1 MTRQK
6 QNSKIKVI
14 LKEEVLL
21 RDLRDALL
29 SMYKL
34 QTHFMDNELY
44 LSKKKKKNKQ
54 TNKKKQEKKSEKQK
68 VCNQPCWY

>member
-21 RDLRDALL
+21 RDFRDALL
-29 SMYKL
+29 SMCKL

-44 LSKKKKKNKQ
+44 LSTKKKEQ
-54 TNKKKQEKKSEKQK
+54 TNKKAREKKSEKQK
-68 VCNQPCWY
+68 VCNQPCWD